1 MNQNWIMVIDFL
13 WLSLFIGI
21 GVFFKRKVYFF
32 RKFLFPTAIIAGFIG
47 LILGPEVLDIIQLD
61 NERLGRLVYHLM
73 AVGFISI
80 ALKKREHIHSREILN
95 SGIYIVSIYVFQG
108 IIGFAISLLLV
119 NTIFPGLF
127 PAFGLLL
134 PLGFGQG
141 PGQAYAIGSQWEEI
155 GFFQGGNIG
164 LSIATIGFL
173 WACIFGVILMNYLI
187 KKSIFKLEK
196 DRVYPKKEKILEEMD
211 SGELPL
217 AASLDDISIQ
227 LFLIGLV
234 YLITYLTLLGL
245 DSLLTPLGTFGET
258 LGQLFWGFHF
268 IIGTVYAILLRL
280 FFNLFKKMKIMSHEY
295 LNSYM
300 LQRIA
305 GGCFDFMIAAA
316 IAAISL
322 KTLRYY
328 LVPTLLITSVGGIM
342 TIIFILW
349 MTRRVFKDDIF
360 ENTVA
365 FYGTYTGTISTGMAL
380 LKQIDPGFH
389 SGASENIVLG
399 SGVAL
404 IFGFPLMVILNIP
417 IFGYVTGQPIMYL
430 VTMIAFLVYF
440 SILYV
445 ILYKNRPKK
454 QDY

>member
-1 MNQNWIMVIDFL
+1 MNENWALVNDFL

-32 RKFLFPTAIIAGFIG
+32 RKYLFPTAIIAGFIG
-47 LILGPEVLDIIQLD
+47 LLLGPEVLNIIQL
-61 NERLGRLVYHLM
+61 NSERLGSLVYHLM
-73 AVGFISI
+73 AIGFISI
-80 ALKKREHIHSREILN
+80 ALKKREHIHSRNIFN
-95 SGIYIVSIYVFQG
+95 SGIYIVSIYVLQG
-108 IIGFAISLLLV
+108 IVGFFLSLLLA
-119 NTIFPGLF
+119 NTFFPGLF
-127 PAFGLLL
+127 PTFGLLL

-141 PGQAYAIGSQWEEI
+141 PGQAYAIGRQWEQI
-155 GFFQGGNIG
+155 GFYQGGNIG

-173 WACIFGVILMNYLI
+173 WACIVGVILMNYLI
-187 KKSIFKLEK
+187 GKGIFKINSQKVNL
-196 DRVYPKKEKILEEMD
+196 KEKKIHEEME

-234 YLITYLTLLGL
+234 YLVTYMTLLGL
-245 DSLLTPLGTFGET
+245 NAILVPLGTFGET
-258 LGQLFWGFHF
+258 LAQLLWGFHF
-268 IIGTVYAILLRL
+268 IIGTIYAILLRVG
-280 FFNLFKKMKIMSHEY
+280 FNMLKKMKIMTHEY
-295 LNSYM
+295 PNSYM

-305 GGCFDFMIAAA
+305 GGSFDFMIAAA

-322 KTLRYY
+322 KTLQYY

-349 MTRRVFKDDIF
+349 MTRRVYKEDVF
-360 ENTVA
+360 ENILV

-380 LKQIDPGFH
+380 LKQVDPGFH

-404 IFGFPLMVILNIP
+404 VFGFPLMVMLNIP
-417 IFGYVTGQPIMYL
+417 VFGYVTNQPRMYL
-430 VTMIAFLVYF
+430 LALLAFMFYF
-440 SILYV
+440 GILYF
-445 ILYKNRPKK
+445 ILYKNRPKI
-454 QDY
+454 

>member
-1 MNQNWIMVIDFL
+1 MNQNWIIIIDFL

-21 GVFFKRKVYFF
+21 GVFFKRKIYFF
-32 RKFLFPTAIIAGFIG
+32 RKYLFPTAIIAGFIG
-47 LILGPEVLDIIQLD
+47 LVLGPEVLDIIQL
-61 NERLGRLVYHLM
+61 NSKRLGILVYHLM
-73 AVGFISI
+73 AIGFISI
-80 ALKKREHIHSREILN
+80 ALKKREHIHSREIFN
-95 SGIYIVSIYVFQG
+95 SGVYIVSIYVFQG
-108 IIGFAISLLLV
+108 IIGFAISLLLA
-119 NTIFPGLF
+119 NTFFPGLF

-173 WACIFGVILMNYLI
+173 WACIVGVILMNYLI
-187 KKSIFKLEK
+187 KKGMFKINPDK
-196 DRVYPKKEKILEEMD
+196 VYSREEKIREEMD

-245 DSLLTPLGTFGET
+245 DFLLVPLGTFGET
-258 LGQLFWGFHF
+258 LAQLFWGFHF
-268 IIGTVYAILLRL
+268 IIGTVYAIILRL

-295 LNSYM
+295 PNSYM

-328 LVPTLLITSVGGIM
+328 LVPTLLITSVGGIT
-342 TIIFILW
+342 TIFFILW
-349 MTRRVFKDDIF
+349 MTRRVFKEDIF
-360 ENTVA
+360 ENTLA

-389 SGASENIVLG
+389 SAASENIVLG

-417 IFGYVTGQPIMYL
+417 IFGYATNQPLMYL
-430 VTMIAFLVYF
+430 ITVLALIIYF
-440 SILYV
+440 GILYF
-445 ILYKNRPKK
+445 ILYKNRPKN
-454 QDY
+454 

>member
-1 MNQNWIMVIDFL
+1 MNQNWLFVTDFL

-21 GVFFKRKVYFF
+21 GVFFKRKIYFF
-32 RKFLFPTAIIAGFIG
+32 QKYLFPTAIIAGFIG
-47 LILGPEVLDIIQLD
+47 LFLGPEVLNLIKLD
-61 NERLGRLVYHLM
+61 SNRLGNLVYHLM
-73 AVGFISI
+73 AIGFISI
-80 ALKKREHIHSREILN
+80 ALKKREHIHSRDIFN
-95 SGIYIVSIYVFQG
+95 SGVYIVSIYLVQG
-108 IIGFAISLLLV
+108 IAGFGISLIMSY
-119 NTIFPGLF
+119 TFFPHLF
-127 PAFGLLL
+127 PPFGLLL

-155 GFFQGGNIG
+155 GFYQGGNIG

-173 WACIFGVILMNYLI
+173 WACIIGVVLINYLLQKGI
-187 KKSIFKLEK
+187 FRVNLNQGNAENKKIH
-196 DRVYPKKEKILEEMD
+196 EEMD

-227 LFLIGLV
+227 LFLVGVV
-234 YLITYLTLLGL
+234 YLATYITLLGL
-245 DSLLTPLGTFGET
+245 NVILVPLGTFGET
-258 LGQLFWGFHF
+258 LARLLWGFHF
-268 IIGTVYAILLRL
+268 IIGTIYAILLRL
-280 FFNLFKKMKIMSHEY
+280 TFDLFKKMKIMTHEY
-295 LNSYM
+295 PNSYM

-316 IAAISL
+316 IAAISI

-328 LVPTLLITSVGGIM
+328 LFPTLFITTVGGII

-349 MTRRVFKDDIF
+349 MTRRVFKNNIF
-360 ENTVA
+360 ENIVA

-404 IFGFPLMVILNIP
+404 IFGFPLMVILNVP
-417 IFGYVTGQPIMYL
+417 VFGFVTNQPIMYL
-430 VTMIAFLVYF
+430 LAMLAFFLYF
-440 SILYV
+440 GLLSL
-445 ILYKNRPKK
+445 ILYKNKPRK
-454 QDY
+454 